1 MDIQCNITVVLESD
15 CDFQCS
21 ISWKVRQDDTV
32 KKVKEFIFSQVG
44 IAEDQQELT
53 YIGRLME
60 DDKKLSNYA
69 VLDGSNIQLR
79 LVHNKDDKDE
89 AAVFRRNFFK
99 LAQGITD
106 PGVFGARLYAAFL
119 VTAEVRDN
127 AANEIHPPCKR
138 VLQLL
143 SVVEAQIKLY
153 PAQNFPQFI
162 KILCEEKCYYLL
174 AKSLCPK
181 LAEKY
186 IQGAEIHTSDTSID
200 PRPQDDKDKAAVF
213 RRNFFNLAQGITN
226 PGVFGARLYAA
237 SLITAE
243 LRDKAAENIHPSC
256 RRVSVLQLLSAVE
269 AQIKLFPAQNFP
281 QFIKILCKEKYYLL
295 AKSLCPKLA
304 EQYIQELEAEIPT
317 SDMSIDPR
325 PQDPLSAQFL
335 TVEKIRL
342 QIEKLDDEFRTLTF
356 EFKEELDTKI
366 KGGKEKLSKVKH
378 FVSILPED
386 IKPEHKTFVEAI
398 VEDKKFKDKDIE
410 ELFYKLN
417 TYWSYI
423 NYSLLLYLI
432 RKLASDA
439 LKLKMER
446 YDEDMKSFR
455 ERTTVSKFVE
465 IRGAD
470 CDEKVMSEAESKFVR
485 VRAKLDKDASHCTL
499 EDLHLLRK
507 DFCSAYHLSDCALL
521 LHNLETGSIFIE
533 WWLPVQF
540 EVGLL
545 SLIKREPIE
554 IFCHTRNIERLDI
567 GGERIYDENVLDEIS
582 IPEQQNLKNFLDCRK
597 CECLN
602 EMDDHP
608 FTHALKP
615 GPLQYLE
622 SDCNEQ
628 LIISFEFQSP
638 VKLHSIQLTGPLDGC
653 APKTL
658 RLFINQPITLDFAQA
673 QQRTPVEELELSE
686 EDVAH
691 DSSIQLNFV
700 KYQNVKN
707 LTIFVKDNQGN
718 KATTVINHIGLYGNP
733 VEWLDMSEFKEV
745 PSCPWSRYQ

>member
-186 IQGAEIHTSDTSID
+186 IQGAEIHTSDT
-200 PRPQDDKDKAAVF
+200 
-213 RRNFFNLAQGITN
+213 
-226 PGVFGARLYAA
+226 
-237 SLITAE
+237 
-243 LRDKAAENIHPSC
+243 
-256 RRVSVLQLLSAVE
+256 
-269 AQIKLFPAQNFP
+269 
-281 QFIKILCKEKYYLL
+281 
-295 AKSLCPKLA
+295 
-304 EQYIQELEAEIPT
+304 
-317 SDMSIDPR
+317 SIDPR